1 MGAGLDWCRMV
12 RAAGGWLTLA
22 LAGLGKCRLVGKWR
36 LVLRG
41 GGWGIWGPDGAAGG
55 KDGGAECLWQC

>member
-1 MGAGLDWCRMV
+1 MV